1 MGQVLCVPMMPV
13 SIEPELYRM
22 KRFFEDLMF
31 QMLIDQ
37 ALKQIY
43 HQIQWFNTMPWQ
55 VWFA

>member
-1 MGQVLCVPMMPV
+1 MGQVLCVPMIPV
-13 SIEPELYRM
+13 SIEPERDCM
-22 KRFFEDLMF
+22 KRIFEDLMF

-43 HQIQWFNTMPWQ
+43 HLIEWLNTMPWQ